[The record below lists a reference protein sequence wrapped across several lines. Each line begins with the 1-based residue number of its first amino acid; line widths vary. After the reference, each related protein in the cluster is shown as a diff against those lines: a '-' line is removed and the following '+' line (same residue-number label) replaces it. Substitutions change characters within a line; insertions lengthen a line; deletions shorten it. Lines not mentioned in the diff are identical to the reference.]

1 MGDLSRAAQELQL
14 QVKDREKAGLSVPE
28 SLDKERRAAWRAF
41 FEFQRIYA
49 DLRSPHS
56 TTVHKSQGSTYQV
69 AFIDLTDIG
78 RNTKSYELTR
88 LLYVAITRAA
98 KKVYVTGELPA
109 RLYAGEESTEPSD
122 LSEETNEIYA

>member
-1 MGDLSRAAQELQL
+1 LS
-14 QVKDREKAGLSVPE
+14 S
-28 SLDKERRAAWRAF
+28 STT
-41 FEFQRIYA
+41 YA

-98 KKVYVTGELPA
+98 QKVFVTGELPA
-109 RLYAGEESTEPSD
+109 RLYACEEFTEPPE
-122 LSEETNEIYA
+122 LSEETTELYA